1 MTDNKEPCG
10 IDDDSLLDSALVDER
25 SNSFPVGN
33 LNRTETQKKW
43 YREPFH
49 RQVFHKFSFWK
60 ISI

>member
-1 MTDNKEPCG
+1 MTDNKEACG

-49 RQVFHKFSFWK
+49 RQVFHKFSF
-60 ISI
+60 